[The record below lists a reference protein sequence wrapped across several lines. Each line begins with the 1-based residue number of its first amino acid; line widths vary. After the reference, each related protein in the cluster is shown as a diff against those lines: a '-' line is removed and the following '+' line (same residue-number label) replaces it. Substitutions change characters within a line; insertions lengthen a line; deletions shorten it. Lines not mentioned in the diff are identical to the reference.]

1 MAIHTINGIQLDM
14 SLQTARRVMG
24 KVSVGQSGCW
34 EWTAYKDANGYG
46 AISFSGKRKL
56 AHRVMYELRYGLIPA
71 GACVCHSCDNPACV
85 NPDHLFLG
93 SHAENMADMASK
105 GRAPKGE
112 THVAAK
118 LTEADVLAIRAD
130 TGTQQE
136 IAAKYGIGKS
146 QVSRIRLGQ
155 TWKHVPGEQQ

>member
-1 MAIHTINGIQLDM
+1 MGVMSELDM
-14 SLQTARRVMG
+14 QLQTARRVMG

-34 EWTAYKDANGYG
+34 EWTAHKDANGYG
-46 AISFSGKRKL
+46 GIGFSGKKKL
-56 AHRVMYELRYGLIPA
+56 AHRVMYELRNGPIPD

-118 LTEADVLAIRAD
+118 LTEADVLAIRAE

-136 IAAKYGIGKS
+136 IAAKYGISTS

-155 TWKHVPGEQQ
+155 TWKHVSGGPQ